1 MAPAQYPLR
10 RAPPAHCSPSRVRI
24 GLTRTVWATTHSTV
38 RPAHLRW
45 TDGRFSSLAWTTNA
59 TSPVISAFSTQPNL
73 QIRLPAGDVYLT
85 VHIRDTLYCVS
96 AVNLSAITVQPD
108 TANILD
114 FIARVQG
121 PRSALTT
128 YPLVQLL
135 SSGNQNTVGQLITSI
150 CQELNKMYN
159 QLVTNAVSRERSLG
173 CACLY
178 GYDGPPLE
186 GLTATSIFVS
196 PLGSSSL
203 TGVTLLVFVRRPI
216 LLSDGKKVSQSP
228 NASALLQYSQQ
239 LNILA
244 AARDFLV
251 TYTSDLAVGNGNSME
266 LQAATL
272 VQLTQATD
280 QLTRSTLVTNAV
292 SLVSSCIS
300 LCMCRPRHRTSAIS
314 WLETCT
320 PCALE
325 SRSKT
330 YSWWPLKSFSAPRTF
345 SR

>member
-1 MAPAQYPLR
+1 M
-10 RAPPAHCSPSRVRI
+10 
-24 GLTRTVWATTHSTV
+24 
-38 RPAHLRW
+38 
-45 TDGRFSSLAWTTNA
+45 
-59 TSPVISAFSTQPNL
+59 ISAFSTQPNL

-159 QLVTNAVSRERSLG
+159 QLVTNAVSRKRSLEW
-173 CACLY
+173 ACLH
-178 GYDGPPLE
+178 GYDGAGLE

-203 TGVTLLVFVRRPI
+203 TGVTLLVSVKRPI
-216 LLSDGKKVSQSP
+216 LLSDGKKG
-228 NASALLQYSQQ
+228 
-239 LNILA
+239 
-244 AARDFLV
+244 
-251 TYTSDLAVGNGNSME
+251 LAVAE
-266 LQAATL
+266 
-272 VQLTQATD
+272 
-280 QLTRSTLVTNAV
+280 
-292 SLVSSCIS
+292 CIS
-300 LCMCRPRHRTSAIS
+300 TPPVQSAIEYPGCCTRFPRHLHERSGGGQWQQYGTPGSGIS
-314 WLETCT
+314 TT
-320 PCALE
+320 H
-325 SRSKT
+325 SSDRSVDSINTGKERRFIGQFMH
-330 YSWWPLKSFSAPRTF
+330 LRVHV
-345 SR
+345 